1 MPTHGFLRVAAAVPA
16 LKLAD
21 CRTNA
26 KRHLELLQQAEDRGV
41 RLVVFPECSLTG
53 YTCGDLFH
61 QSTLLRAAEVSLA
74 WLASVRTPCLIAAA
88 STSASRSAKTS
99 GHRSRPR
106 PGSPSPARMCW

>member
-16 LKLAD
+16 LALAD

-26 KRHLELLQQAEDRGV
+26 ERHLELLKQAEDRGV

-61 QSTLLRAAEVSLA
+61 QETLLRAAEDSLK
-74 WLASVRTPCLIAAA
+74 WLLAE
-88 STSASRSAKTS
+88 SAKFYT
-99 GHRSRPR
+99 GVAVVGLPVAHK
-106 PGSPSPARMCW
+106 GMVFNVAAV